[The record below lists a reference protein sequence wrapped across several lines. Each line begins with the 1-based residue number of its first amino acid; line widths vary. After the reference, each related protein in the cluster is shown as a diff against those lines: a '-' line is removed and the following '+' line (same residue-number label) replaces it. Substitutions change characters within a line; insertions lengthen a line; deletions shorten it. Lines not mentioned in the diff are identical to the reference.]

1 MTSEARGVSEAI
13 HSSAQFPIATPGHRH
28 GLAAHAQ
35 ASGAFG
41 LAQPCGQ
48 HHRQVG
54 VVEATRPTRR
64 SQGQTQGQTSTAG
77 DTSNPT
83 EGEFARRLARRLA
96 RHQREGLAEHPQAQ
110 AHDSRR
116 IPDDQGEVVLGT
128 VAHHSEPTPARPFNH
143 HFSEGGCQNHLS
155 HTGGIRPSWEKI
167 RSLSCAFSEGGR
179 PTWDQA
185 RYASCRTQRSARNHA
200 QPPMTLAKMNNTGP
214 YGPYI
219 VHSGLKIGAT
229 RTIQNISHV
238 LDLTICSLSFR
249 SNCRRAQEEISLAYV
264 QPYVK
269 VMSYDGLRADAVFP
283 YPGRPRTQGVSL

>member
-1 MTSEARGVSEAI
+1 MNSE
-13 HSSAQFPIATPGHRH
+13 QDF
-28 GLAAHAQ
+28 
-35 ASGAFG
+35 
-41 LAQPCGQ
+41 
-48 HHRQVG
+48 
-54 VVEATRPTRR
+54 
-64 SQGQTQGQTSTAG
+64 
-77 DTSNPT
+77 D
-83 EGEFARRLARRLA
+83 
-96 RHQREGLAEHPQAQ
+96 
-110 AHDSRR
+110 DY
-116 IPDDQGEVVLGT
+116 DDQDKLEQKHSDVNHPVPPGASLRGDHLHPSVLQN
-128 VAHHSEPTPARPFNH
+128 HS
-143 HFSEGGCQNHLS
+143 SEGGCQNHLS

-219 VHSGLKIGAT
+219 VHSGLSPVAT
-229 RTIQNISHV
+229 RTIHTISHV

-269 VMSYDGLRADAVFP
+269 VMSCDGLRADEAFP
-283 YPGRPRTQGVSL
+283 YPGRPRTSEVSL